1 MVLMAGV
8 SLPMR
13 ALRDYISS
21 ALDVVV
27 HVARLS
33 DGSRRLM
40 KVTEVVGMEE
50 DVVTTQDIFVF
61 EQQGIDSTGRVIGAH
76 RATGTRPKFADR
88 LARAGVT
95 VDSAIFDPTIRGGK
109 A

>member
-1 MVLMAGV
+1 
-8 SLPMR
+8 
-13 ALRDYISS
+13 
-21 ALDVVV
+21 
-27 HVARLS
+27 
-33 DGSRRLM
+33 M